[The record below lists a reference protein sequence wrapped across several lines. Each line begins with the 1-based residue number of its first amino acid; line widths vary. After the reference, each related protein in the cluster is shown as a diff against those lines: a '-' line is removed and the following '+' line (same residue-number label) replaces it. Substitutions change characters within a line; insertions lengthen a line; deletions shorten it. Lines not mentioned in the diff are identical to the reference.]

1 MTLILLNGVMTKLK
15 LPIEIVTKYEDIDT
29 PVYQRVSSPIE
40 PRVRYSVRNLWDCP
54 EDACIG
60 RDLVS
65 AGEWLLVVKLGM
77 DLARDGYDSFDIK
90 DLTMSYDD

>member
-1 MTLILLNGVMTKLK
+1 MK

-40 PRVRYSVRNLWDCP
+40 PRIRYSVRNLWDCP

-65 AGEWLLVVKLGM
+65 AGEWLLAVKLGM